1 MGFTAHAP
9 FEFHHEFPQH
19 TWAIPL
25 AYPKK
30 RPHLQ
35 NTHDRNSFFRIWC
48 SGRGKLENL
57 EVKAIAENPHQ
68 KQEEG
73 LSVPYEQSGA
83 RSIGMR
89 SFGMI
94 RVILTMWMLV
104 STVGRAEVAFYVSP
118 TGNDNNPGSLEQPF
132 ATLKRARDTAREVPR
147 HEPIVLYLRAG
158 SYYLNETLEFKE
170 KDSGTEQAP
179 LTLRNWPGERV
190 VLSGGKRLDLKWEP
204 FQKGIFKANVPADQM
219 KGLAVDQLFVNGQRQ
234 ILARYPNYDPSIRY
248 FQGFSGDSTSPER
261 VKRWNDPTGGF
272 VHAMH
277 NSHWGSM
284 HFRIRGKENQEK
296 LQLEGGW
303 QNNRPE
309 GGFHPEHRFVENIF
323 EELDAPG
330 EWFYDWGK
338 GLLYFMPPP
347 DLDLASARFEV
358 SGLKSLIELRGSNK
372 NPIRFINIQGI
383 TFAHTA
389 RTFMEPMEPLLRS
402 DWMIYRGGTIF
413 LEGTEQ
419 CRIQD
424 CFLDQVGG
432 NALFVSD
439 YNRDLEITGC
449 KIVGAGASGVCF
461 VGDTDCVR
469 SPSFH
474 YSKSVDLDRM
484 DWTPGPKG
492 NNFPA
497 RCVLRDNLI
506 HTIGTVE
513 KQTAGVE
520 ISMSQDITVSHNS
533 IYRTPRAGINIGDGT
548 WGGHLIEWN
557 DVFDTVLETGDH
569 GAFNSWG
576 RDRYWRSNS
585 RQMQRQCAEH
595 PDLPLLDVVKP
606 IELRFNRW
614 RCDHGWDIDLDD
626 GSSNYRI
633 FGNLCLNGG
642 IKLREGFNR
651 TVENNILVNNSLHPH
666 VWFKNSNDRFVC
678 NIVQNAYQ
686 PIQMSAWGKEIN
698 FNLLPDTQALEQSRK
713 LNLDL
718 QSKAGNPMFEN
729 PKQGDYRVRN
739 GSPALDLGFQ
749 NIRMDQF
756 GVLKPTLRL
765 EAEQPLFKDAPA
777 PAPQNRQDTAEHT
790 WLGARVKNVTTL
802 GERSVAGLPDQSGLR
817 ILEAPDNSL
826 AQRVGLKDGDVLT
839 QCAGEKVTDYETLL
853 FIFEKA
859 SPTANI
865 LPLQVF
871 RNQKA
876 RNLNFDTRQWAVLSA
891 RQAHIG
897 GSAPLPKYDAQK
909 DYIGAWTHAD
919 AFLEWKDVRL
929 APGKYRVRM
938 LLACQPGSEGSVLAI
953 ECNGH
958 QYAVKVP
965 ATRTAEDFT
974 IVRAGTLEI
983 TNAEKQTF
991 AIRPTKKTG
1000 PSVMNLRRV
1009 ELVRVP

>member
-1 MGFTAHAP
+1 MC
-9 FEFHHEFPQH
+9 
-19 TWAIPL
+19 
-25 AYPKK
+25 
-30 RPHLQ
+30 
-35 NTHDRNSFFRIWC
+35 SFRTIMT
-48 SGRGKLENL
+48 
-57 EVKAIAENPHQ
+57 V
-68 KQEEG
+68 
-73 LSVPYEQSGA
+73 
-83 RSIGMR
+83 
-89 SFGMI
+89 
-94 RVILTMWMLV
+94 LTMGVLV
-104 STVGRAEVAFYVSP
+104 STVCHAEVAFYVSP
-118 TGNDNNPGSLEQPF
+118 SGNDNNPGSLEQPF
-132 ATLKRARDTAREVPR
+132 ATPERARDAARQTPR
-147 HEPIVLYLRAG
+147 SEPIVLYLRAG
-158 SYYLNETLEFKE
+158 TYYLSQTLEFE
-170 KDSGTEQAP
+170 ANDSGTEQAP

-190 VLSGGKRLDLKWEP
+190 VLSGGALLDLKWEP
-204 FQKGIFKANVPADQM
+204 FRNGILKASVPADQL
-219 KGLAVDQLFVNGQRQ
+219 KDRAVDQLFVNGQRQ
-234 ILARYPNYDPSIRY
+234 ILARYPNYDPSVRY
-248 FQGFSGDSTSPER
+248 FQGFSADSTSPER
-261 VKRWNDPTGGF
+261 VKRWSNPAGGF

-277 NSHWGSM
+277 NAHWGSM
-284 HFRIRGKENQEK
+284 HFRIQGKTDEDR

-330 EWFYDWGK
+330 EWFYDRNN
-338 GLLYFMPPP
+338 GLLYFLPPP
-347 DLDLASARFEV
+347 NLDVASARFEV
-358 SGLKSLIELRGSNK
+358 SGLKCLVRFHGSSK
-372 NPIRFINIQGI
+372 NPVRFVNIQGI
-383 TFAHTA
+383 TLTHTA
-389 RTFMEPMEPLLRS
+389 RTFMESMDPLLRS
-402 DWMIYRGGTIF
+402 DWMIYRGGTVF
-413 LEGTEQ
+413 LEGTER
-419 CRIQD
+419 CRILD
-424 CFLDQVGG
+424 SFLDQVGG
-432 NALFVSD
+432 NALFVNN
-439 YNRDLEITGC
+439 YNRDLEISGC
-449 KIVGAGASGVCF
+449 KITGAGASGVCF

-474 YSKSVDLDRM
+474 YNKSVELDRM

-513 KQTAGVE
+513 KQSAGVE

-533 IYRTPRAGINIGDGT
+533 IYHVPRAGINIGDGT

-576 RDRYWRSNS
+576 RDRYWRSNYK
-585 RQMQRQCAEH
+585 QMQRQCAEH

-651 TVENNILVNNSLHPH
+651 TVENNILVNNSFHPH
-666 VWFKNSNDRFVC
+666 VWFRNSNDRFVC
-678 NIVQNAYQ
+678 NIVQTAYQ
-686 PIQMSAWGKEIN
+686 PIEMNYWGKEIN
-698 FNLLPDTQALEQSRK
+698 FNLLPNPQVLEQSQK
-713 LNLDL
+713 LHLDL
-718 QSKAGNPMFEN
+718 QSKAGDPMFEN
-729 PKQGDYRVRN
+729 PRQGDFRIRA
-739 GSPALDLGFQ
+739 GSPALELGFQ

-765 EAEQPLFKDAPA
+765 EAEQPRF
-777 PAPQNRQDTAEHT
+777 QDTPPSAPLPQESREYN
-790 WLGARVKNVTTL
+790 WLGARVRNVTTP

-817 ILEAPDNSL
+817 MLEVPGDSL
-826 AQRVGLKDGDVLT
+826 AARVGLKTGDVLT
-839 QCAGEKVTDYETLL
+839 QCAGEKVTDYEALL
-853 FIFEKA
+853 FIYEKA
-859 SPTANI
+859 APNASR

-876 RNLNFDTRQWAVLSA
+876 LELNFDTRWWAILSA

-909 DYIGAWTHAD
+909 DYLGSWTNAD
-919 AFLEWKDVRL
+919 AFLDWKGVRL
-929 APGKYRVRM
+929 TPGKYRVRL
-938 LLACQPGSEGSVLAI
+938 LLACQPGSEGSTLAI

-958 QYAVKVP
+958 QYAAKVP

-974 IVRAGTLEI
+974 VVRAGTLEI
-983 TNAEKQTF
+983 VNAEEQTLS
-991 AIRPTKKTG
+991 IRPTKKPG

>member
-1 MGFTAHAP
+1 M
-9 FEFHHEFPQH
+9 
-19 TWAIPL
+19 AIL
-25 AYPKK
+25 
-30 RPHLQ
+30 
-35 NTHDRNSFFRIWC
+35 
-48 SGRGKLENL
+48 
-57 EVKAIAENPHQ
+57 
-68 KQEEG
+68 
-73 LSVPYEQSGA
+73 
-83 RSIGMR
+83 M
-89 SFGMI
+89 
-94 RVILTMWMLV
+94 MWGVV
-104 STVGRAEVAFYVSP
+104 STTSQAEVAFYVALS
-118 TGNDNNPGSLEQPF
+118 GNDNNPGTLEQPF
-132 ATLKRARDTAREVPR
+132 ATLKRARDAERETPR
-147 HEPIVLYLRAG
+147 SEPIVLYLRAG
-158 SYYLNETLEFKE
+158 TYYLNETLKFEE
-170 KDSGTEQAP
+170 KDSGTEQSP
-179 LTLRNWPGERV
+179 VTLRNWPGERV
-190 VLSGGKRLDLKWEP
+190 VISGGALLNLKWEP
-204 FQKGIFKANVPADQM
+204 FQNGILKASVPADRM
-219 KGLAVDQLFVNGQRQ
+219 KNLAVDQLFVNGQRQ
-234 ILARYPNYDPSIRY
+234 ILARYPNYDPTAHY
-248 FQGFSGDSTSPER
+248 FQGFAADSTSPER
-261 VKRWNDPTGGF
+261 VKRWSNPEGGF

-277 NSHWGSM
+277 NALWGSM
-284 HFRIRGKENQEK
+284 HFRIQGKNKEGR

-309 GGFHPEHRFVENIF
+309 GGFHPEYRFVENIF

-330 EWFYDWGK
+330 EWFYDRNDGI
-338 GLLYFMPPP
+338 LYFMPPP
-347 DLDLASARFEV
+347 DLDVASARFEV
-358 SGLKSLIELRGSNK
+358 SGLKSLIEFRGSNK
-372 NPIRFINIQGI
+372 NPVRFINIQGI
-383 TFAHTA
+383 AFAHTA
-389 RTFMEPMEPLLRS
+389 RTFMEYMEPLLRS
-402 DWMIYRGGTIF
+402 DWMIYRGGTLF
-413 LEGTEQ
+413 LEGTER

-432 NALFVSD
+432 NAIFVSN

-449 KIVGAGASGVCF
+449 KITGAGASGVCF

-469 SPSFH
+469 SPAFH

-533 IYRTPRAGINIGDGT
+533 IYRVPRAGINIGDGT

-576 RDRYWRSNS
+576 RDRYWRSNYK
-585 RQMQRQCAEH
+585 QMQRQCAEH
-595 PDLPLLDVVKP
+595 PDLPLLDVVRP

-651 TVENNILVNNSLHPH
+651 TVENNILINNSFHPH

-678 NIVQNAYQ
+678 NIVQTPYQ
-686 PIQMSAWGKEIN
+686 PIEMTSWGKEVN
-698 FNLLPDTQALEQSRK
+698 FNLLPDTQTLEQSRK
-713 LNLDL
+713 LHLDL

-729 PKQGDYRVRN
+729 PRQGDFRIRN

-749 NIRMDQF
+749 NVRMDQF
-756 GVLKPTLRL
+756 GVLKPSLRL
-765 EAEQPLFKDAPA
+765 EAERPRFQDIATPSPA
-777 PAPQNRQDTAEHT
+777 APQAAREYS
-790 WLGARVKNVTTL
+790 WLGARVKNVTSL

-817 ILEAPDNSL
+817 ILEVPDDSL
-826 AQRVGLKDGDVLT
+826 AARVGLKTGDVLT

-853 FIFEKA
+853 FIYEKA
-859 SPTANI
+859 APSATR

-876 RNLNFDTRQWAVLSA
+876 QDLNLDTRLWAILSA
-891 RQAHIG
+891 RQAHIA
-897 GSAPLPKYDAQK
+897 GSAPLPRYDAQK
-909 DYIGAWTHAD
+909 DYIGSWTNAG
-919 AFLEWKDVRL
+919 AFLEWKGVRL
-929 APGKYRVRM
+929 TPGKYRVRL
-938 LLACQPGSEGSVLAI
+938 LLACQPGSEGSVLTI

-958 QYAVKVP
+958 QYAAKVP

-974 IVRAGTLEI
+974 VVRAGTIEI
-983 TNAEKQTF
+983 VNAEEQTF
-991 AIRPTKKTG
+991 SIRPSKKPG
-1000 PSVMNLRRV
+1000 PSVMNLRHV
-1009 ELVRVP
+1009 ELIRVP